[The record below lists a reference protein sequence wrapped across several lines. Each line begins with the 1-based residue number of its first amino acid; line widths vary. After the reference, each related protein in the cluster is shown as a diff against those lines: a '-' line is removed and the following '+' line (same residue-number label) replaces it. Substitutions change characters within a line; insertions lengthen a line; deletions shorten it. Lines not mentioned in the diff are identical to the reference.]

1 MTSTH
6 NTIEFVAYTI
16 GANDRLSSDETQA
29 LHNEYAI
36 GDDEHR
42 TAMRY
47 TWFVNYIMGKTNHD
61 AATVESIL
69 SGKLSK
75 AGIDEDF
82 GDGVYERCSKQF
94 KYHVARDSVTGKAKA
109 VTRDHAP
116 KTVKRATAT
125 ETALLNVLLTGM
137 TKARALELLGAK

>member
-1 MTSTH
+1 MTHTTH
-6 NTIEFVAYTI
+6 TLELVAYTI

-42 TAMRY
+42 AAMRY
-47 TWFVNYIMGKTNHD
+47 TWFVNYIMGKTDND
-61 AATVESIL
+61 CATVESIL

-109 VTRDHAP
+109 VTRDH
-116 KTVKRATAT
+116 KVVKKATAT